1 MHRYLENELKNHLKT
16 LRQMIFL
23 TGPRQVG
30 KTTLSQNFLKKVI
43 PGVNYFN
50 WDSREHRKILLKNI
64 FPGHEK
70 LNNQEQEVIIFDE
83 IHKYRHWKNTIKGL
97 FDTNEP
103 QTHWIVTG
111 SGRLNIYRRGQ
122 DSLMGRY
129 FPYHLCPFS
138 VSELAQKKQKCA
150 SFSKILKMEFD
161 PPEKKE
167 QGILENLFEIFLWN
181 I

>member
-97 FDTNEP
+97 FDTN
-103 QTHWIVTG
+103 
-111 SGRLNIYRRGQ
+111 
-122 DSLMGRY
+122 
-129 FPYHLCPFS
+129 
-138 VSELAQKKQKCA
+138 
-150 SFSKILKMEFD
+150 
-161 PPEKKE
+161 
-167 QGILENLFEIFLWN
+167 
-181 I
+181 